1 MKLIGCD
8 RCRAIFPPDTRYVEL
23 RILDATDGVPAP
35 GFEIKELCPVC
46 RADLDAFLAGDRD
59 IASRPDPITKI
70 DAGIVRARPNIPN
83 IALMSDEPV
92 ADDAVETPEE
102 IPTHKRQA
110 EKRTCESCGHTGFRK
125 FQKTPTG
132 WCCWRCI
139 DSQKR
144 QLTTETEPEAES
156 DPEPEPETPQAEE
169 SNIVGRNSTPNVAKP
184 LPAAVTAR
192 CQDCTRTWQLTGF
205 VLEKAAEMHELKHG
219 HIVKILDNAGAA

>member
-35 GFEIKELCPVC
+35 GFETKELCPVC

-59 IASRPDPITKI
+59 IASPPDPITKI

-92 ADDAVETPEE
+92 TDDAVDTPEE

-110 EKRTCESCGHTGFRK
+110 EKRTCETCGHTGFRK

-144 QLTTETEPEAES
+144 QLTTTESETETES
-156 DPEPEPETPQAEE
+156 DPEPAPQTPRP
-169 SNIVGRNSTPNVAKP
+169 V
-184 LPAAVTAR
+184 PAGVTAR

-219 HIVKILDNAGAA
+219 HIVNILDNAGAA